1 MMIEWAQMT
10 PLKCWLYL
18 IGPILEGLGILVI
31 LFPDALPG
39 VTWAG
44 RWLLRLAN
52 TLANAVD
59 RFARIVHDIR
69 IAGGTA
75 SAVAVTARGRIV
87 IAPGQNATLE
97 EKVKFLFDKHLEI
110 DGALDALRERF
121 EKFEK
126 ETARRFEQTGRDV
139 EAWTKEAI
147 RGELERYRGGRISGS
162 VLLFVGL
169 VCSGFANFIK

>member
-1 MMIEWAQMT
+1 MIEWAQMT
-10 PLKCWLYL
+10 PLKWWLYL
-18 IGPILEGLGILVI
+18 LGPTLEGLGILVI

-39 VTWAG
+39 VTWTG

-110 DGALDALRERF
+110 EFARHGSTPAVASTAPGFDRYHLHLRCF
-121 EKFEK
+121 
-126 ETARRFEQTGRDV
+126 A
-139 EAWTKEAI
+139 AW
-147 RGELERYRGGRISGS
+147 ELERTKG
-162 VLLFVGL
+162 LLDEVREP
-169 VCSGFANFIK
+169 